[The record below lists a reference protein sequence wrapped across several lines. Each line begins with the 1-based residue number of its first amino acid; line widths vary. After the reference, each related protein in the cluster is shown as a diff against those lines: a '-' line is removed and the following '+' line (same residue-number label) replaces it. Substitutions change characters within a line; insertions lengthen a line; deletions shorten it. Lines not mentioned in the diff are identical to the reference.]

1 MIRKSVFFASLLL
14 VSLLAAAQ
22 TNASSAPDPWAGWQ
36 FLLGTFDAGQS
47 SGAPGSASSGSF
59 TLASDLNGNVLVRK
73 NHADYPAS
81 KDHSAF
87 SHDDLMIVWHEGT
100 AAKALYTDSEGHV
113 IHYSATLS
121 GDGKQ
126 IVFLSDNS
134 AGPQYRLTYDDLG
147 SGAVRILFEVA
158 PPARPG
164 NLRSTLRQRY
174 TGRGPSEKR

>member
-1 MIRKSVFFASLLL
+1 MIRKSAFFAPVLL

-22 TNASSAPDPWAGWQ
+22 TTASSAPDPWAGWQ

-47 SGAPGSASSGSF
+47 SGVPGSASSGAF

-87 SHDDLMIVWHEGT
+87 SHDDLMIVWHEGA

-113 IHYSATLS
+113 IHYNATLS

-147 SGAVRILFEVA
+147 NGAVRILFEVA
-158 PPARPG
+158 PPGSSGEFAKYIEATVHRKG
-164 NLRSTLRQRY
+164 A
-174 TGRGPSEKR
+174 